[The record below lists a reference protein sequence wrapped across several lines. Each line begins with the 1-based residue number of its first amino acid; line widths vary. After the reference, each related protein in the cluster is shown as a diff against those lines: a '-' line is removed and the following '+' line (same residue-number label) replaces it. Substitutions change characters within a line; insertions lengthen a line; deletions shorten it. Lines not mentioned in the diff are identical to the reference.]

1 MEKRRIKLYNQTLGK
16 IGEQKA
22 CKYLKIKGYYI
33 LERNF
38 RCKMG
43 EIDIIAKDKNEIV
56 FVEVK
61 TRTSFKYGIPCEA
74 INYCKRKH
82 ISRVARYYILKNSL
96 EDDVIRFDAIEVIV
110 KDKYY
115 IHHIKEAF

>member
-38 RCKMG
+38 KCKMG

-61 TRTSFKYGIPCEA
+61 TRTSFKYGMPSEA
-74 INYCKRKH
+74 INYNKREH
-82 ISRVARYYILKNSL
+82 IYRVARYYILKNNL
-96 EDDVIRFDAIEVIV
+96 VNDAIRFDAIEVIV
-110 KDKYY
+110 GNKFY